1 MRAGDQLPAV
11 EVTPTLSQLVRYA
24 GASGDFYAMHYD
36 LDFAKN
42 LGYRELPV
50 HGLLKA
56 AMLAGMVR
64 HWLHPGNRLLTFEV
78 SYRGLDFRDEPMTLG
93 GRVAEVVDGR
103 ARLDLWITSADGG
116 RSTVGGAEVQLTGV
130 DSDTVSDRRPA
141 A

>member
-1 MRAGDQLPAV
+1 MRAGTELPAV
-11 EVTPTLSQLVRYA
+11 EVTPTLRQLVRYA

-36 LDFAKN
+36 VDFAKQ

-56 AMLAGMVR
+56 AMLGR
-64 HWLHPGNRLLTFEV
+64 LLRSWLRPGDRLLTFEV

-116 RSTVGGAEVQLTGV
+116 RSTVGGAEVELTG
-130 DSDTVSDRRPA
+130 
-141 A
+141 

>member
-1 MRAGDQLPAV
+1 MRPGTELPAV
-11 EVTPTLSQLVRYA
+11 EVTPMLSQLVRYA

-36 LDFAKN
+36 LDFAKQ

-56 AMLAGMVR
+56 ALLGRMLR
-64 HWLHPGNRLLTFEV
+64 RWLRPGDRLLTFEV

-116 RSTVGGAEVQLTGV
+116 RSTVGGAEVELTG
-130 DSDTVSDRRPA
+130 
-141 A
+141 